1 MKKVFILISMMI
13 SLLAD
18 IFTQKELTIKSINDE
33 IIKVKEANLI
43 VGNSGIVVHHY
54 DKSHSSILANI
65 VVVSSDDSGSVLSY
79 HSFDN
84 FHQDS
89 LPKTTL
95 KISKDDKVILNHLH
109 NNAIII
115 APNADMLK
123 LIQDKY
129 KDRLMIIHSDQLGSY
144 LAVEQLPQPTK
155 DDFMKFCNDRAIGI
169 IFFVL
174 KEKVYILDSKTF
186 AVLQSYNHNQNIS
199 KFNKPFYT
207 RVEEIKSA
215 PLSTTKPIKDYQE
228 YYKTLITQKN

>member
-1 MKKVFILISMMI
+1 MKKVFILISMVI

-33 IIKVKEANLI
+33 TIKVKEANLI

-95 KISKDDKVILNHLH
+95 KI
-109 NNAIII
+109 
-115 APNADMLK
+115 
-123 LIQDKY
+123 
-129 KDRLMIIHSDQLGSY
+129 
-144 LAVEQLPQPTK
+144 
-155 DDFMKFCNDRAIGI
+155 
-169 IFFVL
+169 
-174 KEKVYILDSKTF
+174 
-186 AVLQSYNHNQNIS
+186 
-199 KFNKPFYT
+199 
-207 RVEEIKSA
+207 
-215 PLSTTKPIKDYQE
+215 
-228 YYKTLITQKN
+228 